1 MFDSYG
7 DSLRL
12 DRRGRHQAFVIDRA
26 RTLRFFLRALSV
38 RRHLEQARFRHRRID
53 FVGAIIARISK
64 NISNVGS
71 PRSAF
76 GQLSTVIA
84 RRRSVTVGDR
94 NSSERDR
101 SLPRTAEMF
110 VATRTKHDRVRRA
123 LLGTAAHDRFALTLT
138 SLHPEGD
145 HMAKP
150 PTSNANGLFDLAKM
164 FGDFRLPGVG
174 VEDVLMSQRKHFEAL
189 TQANQLTLE
198 CARTVT
204 QRQAEIMQ
212 QVFAEGSALFQLWMQ
227 PAAPQERLVKNIEV
241 VRRTFEKSVTDAREI
256 AELVM
261 KANSDAFDLLGKR
274 AAEAFDEASDY
285 AKRRLANGG
294 ERLD

>member
-1 MFDSYG
+1 
-7 DSLRL
+7 
-12 DRRGRHQAFVIDRA
+12 
-26 RTLRFFLRALSV
+26 
-38 RRHLEQARFRHRRID
+38 
-53 FVGAIIARISK
+53 
-64 NISNVGS
+64 
-71 PRSAF
+71 
-76 GQLSTVIA
+76 
-84 RRRSVTVGDR
+84 
-94 NSSERDR
+94 
-101 SLPRTAEMF
+101 
-110 VATRTKHDRVRRA
+110 
-123 LLGTAAHDRFALTLT
+123 
-138 SLHPEGD
+138 
-145 HMAKP
+145 
-150 PTSNANGLFDLAKM
+150 LAKM

-294 ERLD
+294 